1 MTTDRIV
8 RIVAGLMIMLTL
20 ALAHFTGQVDMS
32 KVSWLWLTAFIALNL
47 FQSGFTNFCP
57 MDSILAKMGV
67 RRAQ

>member
-8 RIVAGLMIMLTL
+8 RIVAGLMILLTL

-47 FQSGFTNFCP
+47 FQSGFTSFCP
-57 MDSILAKMGV
+57 LDTVCEKMGI
-67 RRAQ
+67 RRAK